1 MATSTTGEGATQR
14 PYSRG
19 AVYLTATAG
28 ILMVMAGIFQ
38 AIQGMVALFN
48 NEFFVVGEEYVFE
61 FDVARWGWVHLV
73 LGIVVAAA
81 GAALFVGE
89 LWARVLAVGL
99 ACLSIIVNF
108 TWLPYY
114 PLWSLVVIAFNVFVI
129 WALTAHGRDI
139 ADS

>member
-1 MATSTTGEGATQR
+1 MATSTTGQGATQR
-14 PYSRG
+14 PYSRS
-19 AVYLTATAG
+19 AVVLTATAG
-28 ILMVMAGIFQ
+28 ILMVMSGIFQ
-38 AIQGMVALFN
+38 SIQGMVALFN

-61 FDVARWGWVHLV
+61 FDVTQWGWVHLV
-73 LGIVVAAA
+73 MGVVVAAA
-81 GAALFVGE
+81 GAALFAGE
-89 LWARVLAVGL
+89 MWARVLAVVL

-114 PLWSLVVIAFNVFVI
+114 PVWSMVVIAFNVFVI